1 MAARRNGAGGKARR
15 KRRPRPPW
23 GGILGGKPI
32 ESRFYFFDEKRD
44 LGEHY
49 ARLMQH
55 IKMVTLK
62 AHYGIQGGD
71 NAFPIRGVAAAEWLP
86 WYQLALA
93 IASDLDD
100 SLKVVD
106 AKPPGKT
113 ARRWQGGVEG
123 HTLIELV
130 DALKQSRP
138 GKTIR
143 WYLQRVRTLDPNGY
157 GRMSLNQLVVRFSE
171 AKRHH
176 GITKAARDKGRAS

>member
-1 MAARRNGAGGKARR
+1 MAAQRNSAGGKARR

-23 GGILGGKPI
+23 GGILGGQLI
-32 ESRFYFFDEKRD
+32 ENRFCFFDEKRD

-71 NAFPIRGVAAAEWLP
+71 NLFPTKGVGAAEWLP

-100 SLKVVD
+100 SLKIVD
-106 AKPPGKT
+106 AKPPSRT
-113 ARRWQGGVEG
+113 ARRWRGVEG
-123 HTLIELV
+123 SVLV
-130 DALKQSRP
+130 DLVDIWKQLRP
-138 GKTIR
+138 KR
-143 WYLQRVRTLDPNGY
+143 SVQWCLQHVQINDPNGF
-157 GRMSLNQLVVRFSE
+157 GQMPLKDLTVRYYE

-176 GITKAARDKGRAS
+176 HTTKRAHNKGGAP